1 MKKKFWNIK
10 CMIPLIVI
18 GVILVGLAVAYI
30 INCFFK
36 KDLGITCLQ
45 PEWTAG
51 EALGY
56 AGTIISAFGTLV
68 LGYCTIYLNHKN
80 ENENRLLKNRPVI
93 KISKSE
99 IKFSDDIN
107 SCLQCE
113 NDENYRTEIYMKED
127 NSGADKQKIVG
138 QAKISFFIFSDVT
151 GRLSIE
157 KAVFRSLEDSTVKEM
172 EMPVK
177 MQELLVASP
186 EEETMVLDIFMN
198 PESRLYEKNCTK
210 QSRIELYFLFENN
223 VKQKYKL
230 KFDVF
235 KFNGG
240 GTIIP
245 PNPVFEVIYDD

>member
-18 GVILVGLAVAYI
+18 GVVLVGLAVAYI

-45 PEWTAG
+45 PVWTAG

-56 AGTIISAFGTLV
+56 AGAIISAVGTLV
-68 LGYCTIYLNHKN
+68 LGYCTTYLNHKN

-99 IKFSDDIN
+99 IKFSDDIT

-113 NDENYRTEIYMKED
+113 NDENYRTKIYMKED
-127 NSGADKQKIVG
+127 NSGADKQEIVG
-138 QAKISFFIFSDVT
+138 QAKISFYIFSDVT

-157 KAVFRSLEDSTVKEM
+157 KAVFRSLEDNTVKEM

-230 KFDVF
+230 KFDIF

>member
-18 GVILVGLAVAYI
+18 GVVLVGIAVACV
-30 INCFFK
+30 INYFFK
-36 KDLGITCLQ
+36 KDLGIVCLQ
-45 PEWTAG
+45 TEWTAG

-56 AGTIISAFGTLV
+56 AGAIISVVGTLI
-68 LGYCTIYLNHKN
+68 LGYCTIYLNHKS

-99 IKFSDDIN
+99 IKFSDDIT

-113 NDENYRTEIYMKED
+113 NNENYRTKIYMKEE
-127 NSGADKQKIVG
+127 NSGADKQDIVG
-138 QAKISFFIFSDVT
+138 QAKISFFIFSDIT

-157 KAVFRSLEDSTVKEM
+157 KAVFRSLEDNSVKEM

-177 MQELLVASP
+177 MNELLVTSP
-186 EEETMVLDIFMN
+186 KEQTILVDILMN
-198 PESRLYEKNCTK
+198 HESRLYEKNCTK

-223 VKQKYKL
+223 VKQKYEL
-230 KFDVF
+230 KFDIF